1 MEGLS
6 FLIRKNVE
14 SGDWK
19 PVRFSCGGLKIYH
32 LWFANDVLLFS
43 STSTSQ
49 VRLVGDTLDLFCK
62 AFSLKVNVH
71 KFRAMCFAVVSR
83 QR

>member
-32 LWFANDVLLFS
+32 LLFVDDVLLFLLLQLLRS
-43 STSTSQ
+43 
-49 VRLVGDTLDLFCK
+49 D
-62 AFSLKVNVH
+62 
-71 KFRAMCFAVVSR
+71 
-83 QR
+83 